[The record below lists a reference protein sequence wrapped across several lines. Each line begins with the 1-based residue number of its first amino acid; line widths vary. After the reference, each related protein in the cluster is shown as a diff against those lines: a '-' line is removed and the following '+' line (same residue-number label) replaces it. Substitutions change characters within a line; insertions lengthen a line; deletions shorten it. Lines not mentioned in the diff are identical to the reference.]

1 VTPLYAQV
9 LGDDWHRIAEPIR
22 ALHQGTIRAIGS
34 FRVTRG
40 SNWIAN
46 LLANWIGLPAAGEN
60 VVLELKIT
68 ASEGTERWTRRF
80 DELILESVQ
89 RLDGRGLLVERMGP
103 MEFAMEL
110 EVADGALVYHVR
122 RLALRTLGV
131 RVPLP
136 PIGLA
141 ACTATERPNADGR
154 SIDVFVSI
162 NAPIVGLIAQYEGAC
177 TVVDSNESL
186 ALP

>member
-1 VTPLYAQV
+1 MIQLYAQV
-9 LGDDWHRIAEPIR
+9 LGDDWHRLAEPIR
-22 ALHQGTIRAIGS
+22 ALHQGPVRAVGN

-40 SNWIAN
+40 SNWISN
-46 LLANWIGLPAAGEN
+46 LLANWIGLPSAGEN

-80 DELILESVQ
+80 DELVLESVQ
-89 RLDGRGLLVERMGP
+89 RLGSRGLLVERMGP

-110 EVADGALVYHVR
+110 EVVEGALIYHVR

-141 ACTATERPNADGR
+141 ACTATERPNVDGH
-154 SIDVFVSI
+154 SFDVFVSI
-162 NAPIVGLIAQYEGAC
+162 HAPIVGLIAQYEGTA
-177 TVVDSNESL
+177 TVVDAASD
-186 ALP
+186 AMRK